1 MGLTRSDKILKC
13 IVEYF
18 IKNRQYNILEIN
30 EVLFDFDQ
38 PLLGNCAK

>member
-1 MGLTRSDKILKC
+1 MLFLK
-13 IVEYF
+13 E
-18 IKNRQYNILEIN
+18 QYNIYEIN